1 MQAAQTAGDVERA
14 SGGSALVE
22 VMAVR
27 GVYTVTLEVGE
38 VRQNASGRI
47 IATRGWSLATPAEI
61 IRQLDHK

>member
-1 MQAAQTAGDVERA
+1 MRKHCLTTFVAATLALTAAALA
-14 SGGSALVE
+14 S
-22 VMAVR
+22 
-27 GVYTVTLEVGE
+27 TVTLEVGE